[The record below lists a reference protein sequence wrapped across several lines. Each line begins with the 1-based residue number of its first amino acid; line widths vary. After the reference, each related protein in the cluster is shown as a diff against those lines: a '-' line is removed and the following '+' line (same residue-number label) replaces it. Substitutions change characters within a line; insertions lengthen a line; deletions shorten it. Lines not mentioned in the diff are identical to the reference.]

1 MSISVLKFRFRH
13 VQFLFPLLLGI
24 CRFLVLSIYR
34 SIYRYLGNYPS
45 FFSVSLAFGSIAGIL
60 NFTFI
65 LIASPPCD
73 ILALTL
79 FIAASVFDALVPL
92 FIITKITC
100 PLSLRCFIVAKISFL
115 MSLHCDFVLFFALS
129 ASSLSLQRFFIAAI
143 YSLKFLRYFV
153 INVTPFLI

>member
-1 MSISVLKFRFRH
+1 MSISALKFRFRH
-13 VQFLFPLLLGI
+13 VQFLIPLLLGI

-34 SIYRYLGNYPS
+34 SIYRYLGNYPPFS
-45 FFSVSLAFGSIAGIL
+45 SVSLTFGSIAGIL

-65 LIASPPCD
+65 LIASPPFG
-73 ILALTL
+73 ILG
-79 FIAASVFDALVPL
+79 
-92 FIITKITC
+92 IITKITC

-115 MSLHCDFVLFFALS
+115 MSLHCDFIFFLFALS

-153 INVTPFLI
+153 INITPFLI